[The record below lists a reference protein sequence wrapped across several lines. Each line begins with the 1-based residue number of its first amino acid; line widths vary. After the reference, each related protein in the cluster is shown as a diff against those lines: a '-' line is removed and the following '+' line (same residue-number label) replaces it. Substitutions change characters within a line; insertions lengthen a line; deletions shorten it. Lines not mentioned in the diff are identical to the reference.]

1 MKIALINGSPRVENS
16 SKIIDHITETFLG
29 IDFKIINLGSLNLNY
44 CNACG
49 WCRNKEGH
57 CVKNDDIDKAYE
69 TVVKCDGIIYITP
82 VYFGGPTAQMKT
94 FLDRTCSLRRNDF
107 MLKNKISA
115 VIATG
120 ATRNGGQEL
129 TIQSVHASLHING
142 MIVVGNDSHFGGTV
156 HGAFEDDAFGKK
168 TVNGTVNKV
177 MEIIGKFK

>member
-1 MKIALINGSPRVENS
+1 MKIALINGSPRKENS
-16 SKIIDHITETFLG
+16 SSVVDHITETFPDT
-29 IDFKIINLGSLNLNY
+29 DFKIVNLGDIELNY

-69 TVVKCDGIIYITP
+69 TVVKCDAIIYITP

-107 MLKNKISA
+107 MLKDKVAA
-115 VIATG
+115 VIALG

-129 TIQSVHASLHING
+129 TIQSVHSALHING
-142 MIVVGNDSHFGGTV
+142 MIVVGNNSHFGGTV
-156 HGAFEDDAFGKK
+156 HGKFEDDEFGKK
-168 TVNGTVNKV
+168 TVDGTVKKV
-177 MEIIGKFK
+177 IETLKVR